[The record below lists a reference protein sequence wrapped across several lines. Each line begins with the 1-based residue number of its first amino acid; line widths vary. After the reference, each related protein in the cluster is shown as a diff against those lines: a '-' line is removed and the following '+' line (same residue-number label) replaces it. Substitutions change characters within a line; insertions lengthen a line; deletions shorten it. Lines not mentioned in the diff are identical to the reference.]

1 MQTKF
6 SKCQIQ
12 KKKLKRGPSLKEN
25 SGLNR
30 VPGYATF
37 GIVKVDYPGPWIF
50 YLALSIIA
58 LPQKLKAFFKGN
70 RQTQALQPGAAT
82 PLFSETPVATFGGLL
97 GLRWPNYFATFR
109 IDREGYQLEFFSS

>member
-1 MQTKF
+1 M
-6 SKCQIQ
+6 SDP
-12 KKKLKRGPSLKEN
+12 KKKLKRGPSLKEI

-37 GIVKVDYPGPWIF
+37 GIVKVDYPGPWVF

-70 RQTQALQPGAAT
+70 GQTQALQPVAAT
-82 PLFSETPVATFGGLL
+82 PLFFRDPGGHYGGFA
-97 GLRWPNYFATFR
+97 GLPNYFANFR
-109 IDREGYQLEFFSS
+109 PMEGLNFTCMLIP